1 MKFRIDILVEGEKK
15 TTKKN
20 RFHLEWT
27 KSENDNNTNKK
38 HSKNADTSTSVTFDL
53 DV

>member
-1 MKFRIDILVEGEKK
+1 MMFIRILKTLCYIDANDIIMYKIIIMC
-15 TTKKN
+15 
-20 RFHLEWT
+20 
-27 KSENDNNTNKK
+27 NDDVNKM